1 MVTCNSKAFL
11 HCEAMEEMGFTELEN
26 KLENKVNCLVS
37 QYLQYQHPKAE
48 DEAEFKEAA

>member
-26 KLENKVNCLVS
+26 KVHCLVS

-48 DEAEFKEAA
+48 DEAEFREAA